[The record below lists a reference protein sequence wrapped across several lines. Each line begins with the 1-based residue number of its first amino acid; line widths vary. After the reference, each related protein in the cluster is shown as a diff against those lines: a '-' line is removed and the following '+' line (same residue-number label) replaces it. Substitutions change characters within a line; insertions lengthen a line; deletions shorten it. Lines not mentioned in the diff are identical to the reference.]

1 MSPDLVR
8 GCRGWSAG
16 RGRAYYGMAELKMND
31 IGEHFA
37 GVEFPESIQIG
48 SLSNFDAV
56 VGHTSNYSATFLDR
70 MACHEVDISYSPISD
85 ALRALR

>member
-56 VGHTSNYSATFLDR
+56 VGHTSNWWGTRVITVRHF
-70 MACHEVDISYSPISD
+70 
-85 ALRALR
+85 